1 MRCFGGGGFPPF
13 EWVWPV
19 INGSQIGQ
27 RRRRNQERTSL
38 LTQSKFTALTEGIT
52 YSSLW
57 YTPLSH
63 EWNLMQH
70 LLTPD
75 QPLTNQTVLSSH
87 IHNFTLRSASTVAGP
102 PSNPWKHT
110 AVTRSCGFLTQLCLN
125 TDAQDKICKRL
136 NVYCTK
142 QEDSI
147 IIFLVICCC
156 HNDHVQ

>member
-1 MRCFGGGGFPPF
+1 
-13 EWVWPV
+13 
-19 INGSQIGQ
+19 
-27 RRRRNQERTSL
+27 
-38 LTQSKFTALTEGIT
+38 
-52 YSSLW
+52 
-57 YTPLSH
+57 
-63 EWNLMQH
+63 MQH

-125 TDAQDKICKRL
+125 TDAQDKLCKRL

-147 IIFLVICCC
+147 IIF
-156 HNDHVQ
+156 